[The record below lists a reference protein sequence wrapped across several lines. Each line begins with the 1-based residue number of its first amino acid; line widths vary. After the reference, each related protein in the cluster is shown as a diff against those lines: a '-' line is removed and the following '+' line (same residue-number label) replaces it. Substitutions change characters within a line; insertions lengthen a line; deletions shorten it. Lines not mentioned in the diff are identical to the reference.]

1 MLDAPYALALTAGIL
16 AAVNPCG
23 FALLPA
29 YLSLLV
35 VGDRAQAPDTN
46 RLTAVIRA
54 QAPDTNRLTAVI
66 RALTLTG
73 AMALGFVA
81 VFGTFGLLTAPVADL
96 AARNLP
102 WLSILIGVT
111 LAGLG
116 GWLLA
121 GRELPALRIGVGRG
135 PAVRRR
141 FWPMVAFGA
150 SYAIAS
156 LGCTIGPFLA
166 VVVSAFRSGSS
177 PAAGVALFV
186 TYAAGMVLV
195 VGIVALAVA
204 VADVSLVRALRRAGP
219 IINRLGGAL
228 LVVAGLYVAWYGW
241 FEIRVFDDAD
251 TADPIIDGAARIQTA
266 LSSWLS
272 NLGPRAVVIAF
283 AVLLAAAITAAVLV
297 GLQRAETSGAIRD
310 RDTNESR

>member
-35 VGDRAQAPDTN
+35 VGERERASET
-46 RLTAVIRA
+46 R
-54 QAPDTNRLTAVI
+54 RLTAVI
-66 RALTLTG
+66 RALALTG
-73 AMALGFVA
+73 AMALGFVT
-81 VFGTFGLLTAPVADL
+81 VFGAFALLTAPIADL

-102 WLSILIGVT
+102 WVSILIGLT

-121 GRELPALRIGVGRG
+121 GRELPALRFGAGRG

-141 FWPMVAFGA
+141 FLPMVAFGA
-150 SYAIAS
+150 SYAIGS

-166 VVVSAFRSGSS
+166 VVISAFRTGSS

-204 VADVSLVRALRRAGP
+204 VSDVSLVRAS
-219 IINRLGGAL
+219 
-228 LVVAGLYVAWYGW
+228 VK
-241 FEIRVFDDAD
+241 
-251 TADPIIDGAARIQTA
+251 
-266 LSSWLS
+266 S
-272 NLGPRAVVIAF
+272 
-283 AVLLAAAITAAVLV
+283 
-297 GLQRAETSGAIRD
+297 
-310 RDTNESR
+310 